1 MKIYWPYHTLIV
13 FILFLFSCE
22 NEESLIGN
30 SFLNQ
35 GEYVLETYLGDVII
49 ASNPEIDDS
58 VSASSST
65 SLLGSYLDPF
75 FGQTDASFSFQIQ
88 LPANNMSFNAQSI
101 ENIYLNIPY
110 IDFYSKEGVDPNK
123 LDFVINV
130 SELNENIVDVSDANG
145 NETDFSANFITSI
158 TKNLADIQNL
168 NSLQLNL
175 KEANFGFDEILNLNE
190 NELVDNETFL
200 EAFNGFKIEIEPIN
214 SIDGGIMY
222 LASTSDSA
230 FLHIE
235 YINTEGGVDTINF
248 EIGSQKRL
256 NYFKHDYVNT
266 SVLENNT
273 LIPLQ
278 SMGGIYSNIEITG
291 LENLK
296 NEHYIAVND
305 AELSISIHNNNDEFP
320 APQAL
325 MLVYEGDNITDYTG
339 GYIDSLNTEYKFDLT
354 NFIQHIITEDD
365 YPVFKLYPNLNNSNA
380 DRVILNNNDDNPVK
394 LDLLLIKEQD

>member
-1 MKIYWPYHTLIV
+1 MNIHWPYCTLIIV
-13 FILFLFSCE
+13 VLFLFSCE

-35 GEYVLETYLGDVII
+35 GEYVLETYIGDVVIL
-49 ASNPEIDDS
+49 SSPELDDS

-88 LPANNMSFNAQSI
+88 LPANNMNFNAESI

-110 IDFYSKEGVDPNK
+110 LDFYGQNETDPNK
-123 LDFVINV
+123 LDFFITV
-130 SELNENIVDVSDANG
+130 SQLNENIVDVNDVNG
-145 NETDFSANFITSI
+145 NETDFSANFITSV

-168 NSLQLNL
+168 NSLQLDL
-175 KEANFGFDEILNLNE
+175 KEANFGLDEILNLNE
-190 NELVDNETFL
+190 DNLVNNETFL
-200 EAFNGFKIEIEPIN
+200 EAFHGFKIEVEPIN

-235 YINTEGGVDTINF
+235 YVNTKGSVDTINF

-256 NYFKHDYVNT
+256 NYFNHDYANT

-278 SMGGIYSNIEITG
+278 SMGGIYSNIEING

-305 AELSISIHNNNDEFP
+305 AELSMSIYDNNDEFP
-320 APQAL
+320 LPQAL
-325 MLVYEGDNITDYTG
+325 LLVYESDNITDYTG

-365 YPVFKLYPNLNNSNA
+365 DPVFKLYPNLNNSNA
-380 DRVILNNNDDNPVK
+380 DRVILNNTHDNPVK

>member
-1 MKIYWPYHTLIV
+1 MNIYWPYCTLIIV
-13 FILFLFSCE
+13 LLFLFSCE

-35 GEYVLETYLGDVII
+35 GEYVLETYIGDVVISSI
-49 ASNPEIDDS
+49 PEIDDS
-58 VSASSST
+58 VSGSSST

-88 LPANNMSFNAQSI
+88 LPANNMNFNAESI

-110 IDFYSKEGVDPNK
+110 LDFYGQSETDPNK
-123 LDFVINV
+123 LDFFITV
-130 SELNENIVDVSDANG
+130 SQLNENIIDVTDVNG

-175 KEANFGFDEILNLNE
+175 QEVNFGLNEILNLNE
-190 NELVDNETFL
+190 ENLVNNETFL
-200 EAFNGFKIEIEPIN
+200 EAFHGFKIEVEPIN

-235 YINTEGGVDTINF
+235 YVNTEGIVDTINF
-248 EIGSQKRL
+248 AIGSQKRL
-256 NYFKHDYVNT
+256 NYFNHDYANT
-266 SVLENNT
+266 SVLENNA

-278 SMGGIYSNIEITG
+278 SMGGVYSNIEIGG

-305 AELSISIHNNNDEFP
+305 AELSISIYDNNNEFP
-320 APQAL
+320 LPQAL
-325 MLVYEGDNITDYTG
+325 LLVYESDNISTYTG
-339 GYIDSLNTEYKFDLT
+339 GYIDSLNTEYKFDVT

-365 YPVFKLYPNLNNSNA
+365 DPVFKLYPTLNNSNA
-380 DRVILNNNDDNPVK
+380 DRVILNNTDDNPVK